1 MTESKNKEQE
11 TQTEKPKN
19 DETNNGNDET
29 NDNDNESNSENNEN
43 NKNEDLEQTKVQIR
57 SLQNDLERLNLSEK
71 DFEKFK
77 TLVEKL
83 HDFNAKDNAKNTTKI
98 KEIKE
103 SLKQNM
109 ETLKQMSKLPKR
121 VQDKFDDT
129 LEKLN
134 KFFNTVAIIDKS
146 KSKEKTIVTVFFTD
160 TSDDKKILSR
170 TTEIYKNEI
179 SSISDIIS
187 MLSNTIEDVEL
198 GLKAIHRGAR
208 NDKKNL
214 TTNKFSRS
222 ITSDGKI
229 TAEDDKNAK
238 TQTVFD
244 GKKDLVAT
252 GELSGKTED
261 NTDYSEAIKILQDG
275 KK

>member
-1 MTESKNKEQE
+1 MVDNHDNA
-11 TQTEKPKN
+11 N
-19 DETNNGNDET
+19 DGTNTDNNDNGNNEKKNNNET
-29 NDNDNESNSENNEN
+29 NDSNNEN
-43 NKNEDLEQTKVQIR
+43 SEDIEQLKSQIR
-57 SLQNDLERLNLSEK
+57 SLQDELQKQLSKE
-71 DFEKFK
+71 DSQNFNE
-77 TLVEKL
+77 LVEKL
-83 HDFNAKDNAKNTTKI
+83 EEFNAKDDAKYTTKI

-109 ETLKQMSKLPKR
+109 EALKQMSKLPENVR
-121 VQDKFDDT
+121 DKFDET
-129 LEKLN
+129 LDKFN
-134 KFFNTVAIIDKS
+134 KFFNTVAIIDKN

-160 TSDDKKILSR
+160 TNDDKKILSR

-208 NDKKNL
+208 NEKKNL
-214 TTNKFSRS
+214 TTNKFSRN

-229 TAEDDKNAK
+229 TAEDDKSPK

-244 GKKDLVAT
+244 GTNDLVAM
-252 GELSGKTED
+252 GKLSED
-261 NTDYSEAIKILQDG
+261 NTDYSKAIKILNG
-275 KK
+275 EK

>member
-1 MTESKNKEQE
+1 MAESNEEKE

-19 DETNNGNDET
+19 DETNNGNDEKKDYN
-29 NDNDNESNSENNEN
+29 NDKTESESDDES
-43 NKNEDLEQTKVQIR
+43 DDIEQTKVQIN
-57 SLQNDLERLNLSEK
+57 SLKDDLEKHLSQEDAK
-71 DFEKFK
+71 KFNE
-77 TLVEKL
+77 LVEKL
-83 HDFNAKDNAKNTTKI
+83 ESFNAKDDAKDTTKI

-103 SLKQNM
+103 SLKKNM

-129 LEKLN
+129 LDKLN
-134 KFFNTVAIIDKS
+134 KFFNTAAIIDKS

>member
-1 MTESKNKEQE
+1 MVESKKTPTTDTN
-11 TQTEKPKN
+11 T
-19 DETNNGNDET
+19 DTNNNQINGEKNQAKDDVNQEKYDDNQAN
-29 NDNDNESNSENNEN
+29 NDNID
-43 NKNEDLEQTKVQIR
+43 QTIVQQIR
-57 SLQNDLERLNLSEK
+57 SLKDDLEKQLSKE
-71 DFEKFK
+71 DSQKFIE
-77 TLVEKL
+77 LVEKL
-83 HDFNAKDNAKNTTKI
+83 EEFNTKDDAKDTTRI

-129 LEKLN
+129 LDKLN
-134 KFFNTVAIIDKS
+134 NFFNTVAIIDKN

-160 TSDDKKILSR
+160 TNDDKKILSR

-187 MLSNTIEDVEL
+187 MLSNSIEGVEL

-208 NDKKNL
+208 NEKKNL
-214 TTNKFSRS
+214 TTKKFSRN

-229 TAEDDKNAK
+229 TAENDNGNGNGTKI
-238 TQTVFD
+238 QTVFD
-244 GKKDLVAT
+244 GTNDLVAM
-252 GELSGKTED
+252 GNLSVD
-261 NTDYSEAIKILQDG
+261 NTDYSEAINILKG
-275 KK
+275 VEK

>member
-1 MTESKNKEQE
+1 MAGTGEIATQTTNNENYEKNDDNDSTEIESNNGEQENLVKLEKATEGLIDDKKNIEEFQKIIMTQYKEIKQDDADKITKIMEDVVSIIEKEGKSSEIKTEEIKKALHDNMELLTKISNADVTGPVGKFWKALKIFFTESKENR
-11 TQTEKPKN
+11 KN
-19 DETNNGNDET
+19 
-29 NDNDNESNSENNEN
+29 
-43 NKNEDLEQTKVQIR
+43 
-57 SLQNDLERLNLSEK
+57 
-71 DFEKFK
+71 
-77 TLVEKL
+77 
-83 HDFNAKDNAKNTTKI
+83 
-98 KEIKE
+98 
-103 SLKQNM
+103 
-109 ETLKQMSKLPKR
+109 
-121 VQDKFDDT
+121 
-129 LEKLN
+129 
-134 KFFNTVAIIDKS
+134 

-160 TSDDKKILSR
+160 TNDDKKILSR

-214 TTNKFSRS
+214 TTRKFSRS

-229 TAEDDKNAK
+229 TADGREI
-238 TQTVFD
+238 QTVFD
-244 GKKDLVAT
+244 GKKDLVAE
-252 GELSGKTED
+252 GELTGKTED

>member
-1 MTESKNKEQE
+1 MAGTGEIA
-11 TQTEKPKN
+11 TQTTNNEN
-19 DETNNGNDET
+19 DETNYESNQINDNNNDEK
-29 NDNDNESNSENNEN
+29 DENNN
-43 NKNEDLEQTKVQIR
+43 NNNIDDLEQTIVQIK
-57 SLQNDLERLNLSEK
+57 LLKDDLVRLKLSK
-71 DFEKFK
+71 DDIDNFNE
-77 TLVEKL
+77 LVEKL
-83 HDFNAKDNAKNTTKI
+83 DDFNAKDDAKDTTKI

-103 SLKQNM
+103 SLKKNM
-109 ETLKQMSKLPKR
+109 ETLKQMSNLPQNVKS
-121 VQDKFDDT
+121 QFKNIKDKF
-129 LEKLN
+129 N
-134 KFFNTVAIIDKS
+134 KFFNTVAIIDKN

-160 TSDDKKILSR
+160 TNDDKKILSR

-229 TAEDDKNAK
+229 TADGREI
-238 TQTVFD
+238 QTVFD
-244 GKKDLVAT
+244 GKKDLVAE
-252 GELSGKTED
+252 GELTGKTED